1 MAGCYVGDLANLK
14 LAVVGMAL
22 AAAHPS
28 EFIRARMLPVVVKQ
42 GRVFYNRVPTITS
55 AKADLVRTVSY
66 ERSHNGFKLIMVER
80 LESAVRLDS
89 AVFT

>member
-1 MAGCYVGDLANLK
+1 LAVSYVGDLAYLK
-14 LAVVGMAL
+14 LTVVGMAL

-42 GRVFYNRVPTITS
+42 GREFYHRVPTITS
-55 AKADLVRTVSY
+55 AEANLVCTVSY
-66 ERSHNGFKLIMVER
+66 EGSHNGFKLIVVKR
-80 LESAVRLDS
+80 PESAVRLDS

>member
-42 GRVFYNRVPTITS
+42 GRIFYNRVPTITS
-55 AKADLVRTVSY
+55 AKADLIRTVSY
-66 ERSHNGFKLIMVER
+66 ERSHNGFKLIVVER
-80 LESAVRLDS
+80 PESAVRLDS